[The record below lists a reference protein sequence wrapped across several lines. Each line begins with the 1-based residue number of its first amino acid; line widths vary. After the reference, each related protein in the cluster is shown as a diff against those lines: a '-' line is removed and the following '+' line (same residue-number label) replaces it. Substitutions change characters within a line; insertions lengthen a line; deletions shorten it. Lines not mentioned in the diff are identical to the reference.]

1 MRKLLVVLCVSAL
14 MFGCSEEA
22 EEMMDKAGDMA
33 EDSADVAA
41 EMMDDGVKEPTVESL
56 PDWDSLPPLEGEIKG
71 PTVASLPDWD
81 ALPPIEEEMAA
92 EEGSTMM
99 EKAEEKMKKE

>member
-1 MRKLLVVLCVSAL
+1 MRKLLVILCVSAL

-22 EEMMDKAGDMA
+22 E
-33 EDSADVAA
+33 

-56 PDWDSLPPLEGEIKG
+56 PDWDSLPPLEGEIKE
-71 PTVASLPDWD
+71 PTVAPLPDWD
-81 ALPPIEEEMAA
+81 SLPPIEEEMAA